1 MSDQAANT
9 RVVLVSRP
17 DGDPTPDNFGLES
30 VPVVSPEPGQVLVA
44 VDMLSIDAFIRT
56 TLDDRDD
63 SLHGSTPIGSTIG
76 ALGVGTVIESGD
88 ERFQPGDAVAGGLGA
103 QTHAT
108 VSTVFLEKVD
118 TSRFGPSTQ
127 LGAMG
132 LTTGLTAYA
141 GMKFVGRVTESDTV
155 VVSGAAGAVGTF
167 AGQIARLLGAKR
179 VIGIAG
185 GPEKGHYLVDELGYD
200 ASVDYRADNVDARL
214 KELAPDGIDVFFDN
228 VGGDILD
235 SVLLQIR
242 EGSRIVICG
251 AISQYGD
258 MHNVTGPRNY
268 LKLAERHAS
277 MEGFTVLHFANRFAE
292 ARADIGVWLAD
303 GSLVEH
309 NHVERGIEK
318 FPHAL
323 DLLLTGG
330 HRGKLLVD
338 VSGNA

>member
-17 DGDPTPDNFGLES
+17 DGGPTPDNFGLES

-88 ERFQPGDAVAGGLGA
+88 DRFQPGDAVAGGLGA

-118 TSRFGPSTQ
+118 TSRFGPATQ

-132 LTTGLTAYA
+132 LTTGLTAYV

-235 SVLLQIR
+235 SVLLQIH

-277 MEGFTVLHFANRFAE
+277 MEGFTVLHFGDRFGE
-292 ARADIGVWLAD
+292 ARADIGAWLAD

>member
-1 MSDQAANT
+1 VSDQAANT

-17 DGDPTPDNFGLES
+17 DGGPTPDNFGLET
-30 VPVVSPEPGQVLVA
+30 VPVTSPEPGQVLVA

-88 ERFQPGDAVAGGLGA
+88 DRFQPGDAVAGGLGA

-118 TSRFGPSTQ
+118 TARFGPATQ

-132 LTTGLTAYA
+132 LTTGLTAYV

-185 GPEKGHYLVDELGYD
+185 GPEKGRYLVDELGYD

-214 KELAPDGIDVFFDN
+214 TELAPDGIDVFFDN

-235 SVLLQIR
+235 SVLLQIH

-268 LKLAERHAS
+268 LKLAERHAI
-277 MEGFTVLHFANRFAE
+277 MEGFTVLHFADRFAE
-292 ARADIGVWLAD
+292 ARADIEGWLAD

-309 NHVERGIEK
+309 NHIERGIEK

>member
-1 MSDQAANT
+1 VSDQVANT

-30 VPVVSPEPGQVLVA
+30 VPAVPPEPGQVLVA

-56 TLDDRDD
+56 TLDDRID

-76 ALGVGTVIESGD
+76 AIGVGTVIESGD
-88 ERFQPGDAVAGGLGA
+88 DRFQPGDTVAGGLGA

-108 VSTVFLEKVD
+108 VSTAFLEKVD
-118 TSRFGPSTQ
+118 ASRFGSATQ

-132 LTTGLTAYA
+132 LTTGLTAYV

-235 SVLLQIR
+235 SVLLQIH

-277 MEGFTVLHFANRFAE
+277 MEGFTVLHFADRFAE

>member
-17 DGDPTPDNFGLES
+17 DGDPTADNFGLES

-88 ERFQPGDAVAGGLGA
+88 DRFQPGDAVAGGLGA

-118 TSRFGPSTQ
+118 TSRFGPATQ

-132 LTTGLTAYA
+132 LTTGLTAYV

-228 VGGDILD
+228 IGGGILD
-235 SVLLQIR
+235 SVLLQIH

-292 ARADIGVWLAD
+292 ARADLGVWLAD

>member
-1 MSDQAANT
+1 MNSQDVNT

-17 DGDPTPDNFGLES
+17 NGDPTPDNFGLES
-30 VPVVSPEPGQVLVA
+30 VPMVSPGAGEVRVA

-63 SLHGSTPIGSTIG
+63 SLHGSAPIGSTIG
-76 ALGVGTVIESGD
+76 ALGVGVVVESGD
-88 ERFQPGDAVAGGLGA
+88 DRFQPGDSVMGGLGA
-103 QTHAT
+103 QTQAT
-108 VSTVFLEKVD
+108 VSTAFLERVD
-118 TSRFGPSTQ
+118 TSVFGPATQ

-132 LTTGLTAYA
+132 LTTGLTAYV
-141 GMKFVGRVTESDTV
+141 GMKFVGRLTDTDTV

-167 AGQIARLLGAKR
+167 AGQFARLLGAKR

-185 GPEKGHYLVDELGYD
+185 GPVKGRYLVDELGYD
-200 ASVDYRADNVDARL
+200 SSIDYRADDVDARL
-214 KELAPDGIDVFFDN
+214 AELAPDGVDVFFDN

-235 SVLLQIR
+235 SVLLQIH
-242 EGSRIVICG
+242 EGSRVVICG

-258 MHNVTGPRNY
+258 MNNVTGPRNY

-277 MEGFTVLHFANRFAE
+277 MEGFTVLHFAGRFAE
-292 ARADIGVWLAD
+292 ARADIEGWLAD
-303 GSLVEH
+303 ESLVEH
-309 NHVERGIEK
+309 NHIERGIEQ
-318 FPHAL
+318 FSHAL

-338 VSGNA
+338 VSGSA

>member
-17 DGDPTPDNFGLES
+17 DGGPTPDNFGLES

-88 ERFQPGDAVAGGLGA
+88 DRFQPGDAVAGGLGA

-108 VSTVFLEKVD
+108 VSNAFLEKVD
-118 TSRFGPSTQ
+118 TSRFGPATQ

-132 LTTGLTAYA
+132 LTTGLTAYV

-200 ASVDYRADNVDARL
+200 ASVDYRADNVDSRL
-214 KELAPDGIDVFFDN
+214 KELAPDGIDIFFDN

-235 SVLLQIR
+235 SVLLQIH

>member
-1 MSDQAANT
+1 VNGQAVNT

-30 VPVVSPEPGQVLVA
+30 VPIVSPEAGHVLVA

-63 SLHGSTPIGSTIG
+63 SLHGSTLLGSTIG

-88 ERFQPGDAVAGGLGA
+88 DRFQPGDAVAGGLGA

-108 VSTVFLEKVD
+108 VPTAFLEKVD
-118 TSRFGPSTQ
+118 TTRFRPATQ

-132 LTTGLTAYA
+132 LTTGLTAYV

-167 AGQIARLLGAKR
+167 AGQIARLLGAKH

-185 GPEKGHYLVDELGYD
+185 GPEKGRYLVDELGYD
-200 ASVDYRADNVDARL
+200 ASIDYRADDVDARL
-214 KELAPDGIDVFFDN
+214 AELAPDGVDVFFDN

-235 SVLLQIR
+235 SVLLKIH

-251 AISQYGD
+251 AISQYAD
-258 MHNVTGPRNY
+258 MNNVTGPRNY

-277 MEGFTVLHFANRFAE
+277 MEGFTVLHFASRFAE
-292 ARADIGVWLAD
+292 ARADIGGWLTD

-309 NHVERGIEK
+309 NHVERGIEQ

-338 VSGNA
+338 VSGNT

>member
-1 MSDQAANT
+1 MSAQSVNT

-17 DGDPTPDNFGLES
+17 DGDPTPANFGHES
-30 VPVVSPEPGQVLVA
+30 VPAVSPEAGQVLVA

-56 TLDDRDD
+56 TLDARPD

-88 ERFQPGDAVAGGLGA
+88 DRFQPGDTVMGGLGA
-103 QTHAT
+103 QTRAT
-108 VSTVFLEKVD
+108 VATAFIEKVD
-118 TSRFGPSTQ
+118 TTHFGSATQ

-132 LTTGLTAYA
+132 LTTGLTAYV

-167 AGQIARLLGAKR
+167 AGQIARLLGATR

-185 GPEKGHYLVDELGYD
+185 GPEKGRYLVDELGYH
-200 ASVDYRADNVDARL
+200 ASIDYRADDVDARL
-214 KELAPDGIDVFFDN
+214 ADLAPDGVDVFFDN

-235 SVLLQIR
+235 SVLLQIH

-258 MHNVTGPRNY
+258 MNNVTGPRNY

-292 ARADIGVWLAD
+292 ARTAIGGWLID

-309 NHVERGIEK
+309 NHVEHGIEQ

-323 DLLLTGG
+323 ELLLTGG

>member
-17 DGDPTPDNFGLES
+17 DRDPTPDNFGLES

-76 ALGVGTVIESGD
+76 ALGVGIVVESGD
-88 ERFQPGDAVAGGLGA
+88 DRFQPGDAVAGGLGA

-108 VSTVFLEKVD
+108 ISTAFLEKVD
-118 TSRFGPSTQ
+118 TSRFGPATQ

-132 LTTGLTAYA
+132 LTTGLTAYV

-214 KELAPDGIDVFFDN
+214 TELAPDGVDVFFDN

-235 SVLLQIR
+235 SVLLQIH

-277 MEGFTVLHFANRFAE
+277 MEGFTVLHFADRFAE
-292 ARADIGVWLAD
+292 ARANIGGWLAD

-309 NHVERGIEK
+309 NHVESGIEK

>member
-1 MSDQAANT
+1 VSDQVANT

-88 ERFQPGDAVAGGLGA
+88 DRFQPGDTVAGGLGA

-108 VSTVFLEKVD
+108 VSTAFLEKVD
-118 TSRFGPSTQ
+118 ASRFGPATQ
-127 LGAMG
+127 LGALG
-132 LTTGLTAYA
+132 LTTGLTAYV
-141 GMKFVGRVTESDTV
+141 GMKFVGRVTEWDTV

-200 ASVDYRADNVDARL
+200 ASVDYRADNVDTRL

-235 SVLLQIR
+235 SALLQIN

-292 ARADIGVWLAD
+292 ARADIAAWLAD

>member
-1 MSDQAANT
+1 
-9 RVVLVSRP
+9 
-17 DGDPTPDNFGLES
+17 
-30 VPVVSPEPGQVLVA
+30 
-44 VDMLSIDAFIRT
+44 
-56 TLDDRDD
+56 
-63 SLHGSTPIGSTIG
+63 
-76 ALGVGTVIESGD
+76 
-88 ERFQPGDAVAGGLGA
+88 
-103 QTHAT
+103 
-108 VSTVFLEKVD
+108 
-118 TSRFGPSTQ
+118 
-127 LGAMG
+127 MG
-132 LTTGLTAYA
+132 LTTGLTAYV

-214 KELAPDGIDVFFDN
+214 NELAPDGIDVFFDN

-235 SVLLQIR
+235 SVLLQIH

-292 ARADIGVWLAD
+292 ARTDIGVWLAD

>member
-1 MSDQAANT
+1 VSGQAVNT
-9 RVVLVSRP
+9 RVVLASRP
-17 DGDPTPDNFGLES
+17 QGDPMPDNFALES
-30 VPVVSPEPGQVLVA
+30 APVVSPEAGQVLVA
-44 VDMLSIDAFIRT
+44 VDVLSMDAFIRT

-76 ALGVGTVIESGD
+76 ALGAGTVIESAD
-88 ERFQPGDAVAGGLGA
+88 DRFQPGDSVVGGMGA

-108 VSTVFLEKVD
+108 VPSMFLEKVD
-118 TSRFGPSTQ
+118 TSRFGPATQ
-127 LGAMG
+127 LGALG
-132 LTTGLTAYA
+132 LTTGLTAYV
-141 GMKFVGRVTESDTV
+141 GMKYVGHITESDTV

-185 GPEKGHYLVDELGYD
+185 GPEKGRYLVDELGYD
-200 ASVDYRADNVDARL
+200 ASIDYRGDDVDARL
-214 KELAPDGIDVFFDN
+214 AELAPDGVDVFFDN

-235 SVLLQIR
+235 SVLLQIH
-242 EGSRIVICG
+242 EGSRVVICG

-258 MHNVTGPRNY
+258 MNNVTGPRNY

-277 MEGFTVLHFANRFAE
+277 MEGFTVMHFASRYAE
-292 ARADIGVWLAD
+292 ARADIEGWLAD

-309 NHVERGIEK
+309 NHVERGIER
-318 FPHAL
+318 FPYAL

>member
-1 MSDQAANT
+1 MSGQAVNT
-9 RVVLVSRP
+9 RIILASRP
-17 DGDPTPDNFGLES
+17 DGDPTSENFELES
-30 VPVVSPEPGQVLVA
+30 VPVVSPGAGEVQVA
-44 VDMLSIDAFIRT
+44 VDMLSIDTFIRT

-63 SLHGSTPIGSTIG
+63 SLHGSAPIGSTIG
-76 ALGVGTVIESGD
+76 TLGVGVVIESGD
-88 ERFQPGDAVAGGLGA
+88 DRFQTGDAVMGGLGA
-103 QTHAT
+103 QTQAT
-108 VSTVFLEKVD
+108 VSTAFLEKVD
-118 TSRFGPSTQ
+118 TSRFGPATQ

-132 LTTGLTAYA
+132 LTTGLTAYV
-141 GMKFVGRVTESDTV
+141 GIKFVGRVTETDTV

-167 AGQIARLLGAKR
+167 AGQVARLLGANR

-185 GPEKGHYLVDELGYD
+185 GPVKGRYLVDELGYD
-200 ASVDYRADNVDARL
+200 ASIDYRADDVDARL
-214 KELAPDGIDVFFDN
+214 AELAPDGVDVFFDN

-235 SVLLQIR
+235 SVLLKIH
-242 EGSRIVICG
+242 EGSRVVICG

-258 MHNVTGPRNY
+258 MNNVTGPRNY

-292 ARADIGVWLAD
+292 ARTDIEGWLAD

-309 NHVERGIEK
+309 NHVERGIEQ

-338 VSGNA
+338 VSGNG